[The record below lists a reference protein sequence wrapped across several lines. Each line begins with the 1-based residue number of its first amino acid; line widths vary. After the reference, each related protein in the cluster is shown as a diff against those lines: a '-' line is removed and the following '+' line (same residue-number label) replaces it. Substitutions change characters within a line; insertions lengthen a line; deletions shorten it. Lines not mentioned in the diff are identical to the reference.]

1 MECLLNDGNEHVGGH
16 GTPNFRL
23 ELVLAVAQNCL
34 IHLKNNSTCQRLL
47 YKAAMVKGGK
57 AVLLVDKTKVFG
69 FRNLCYRYGAIAPD
83 SLEHFSVR
91 STQWPD
97 RR

>member
-57 AVLLVDKTKVFG
+57 AVLLVRKTKVCLVVG
-69 FRNLCYRYGAIAPD
+69 
-83 SLEHFSVR
+83 SLNRIRPRCSGY
-91 STQWPD
+91 S
-97 RR
+97 